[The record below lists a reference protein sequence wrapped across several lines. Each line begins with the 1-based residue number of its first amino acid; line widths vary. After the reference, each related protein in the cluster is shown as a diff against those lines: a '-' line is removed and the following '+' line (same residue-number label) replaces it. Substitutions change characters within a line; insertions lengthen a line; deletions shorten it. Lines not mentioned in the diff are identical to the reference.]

1 VFMKVSRFARF
12 SLIGL
17 TAISVVSAAAP
28 GFAQSIP
35 SGLFRDSNNHV
46 YLMNQTPS
54 APVTLTYTDAV
65 RTRNLTASACG
76 TVTISGTTTNPI
88 PATFT
93 VGGTAIDVAALPTQ
107 LLPRC
112 TNGALEEA
120 RTANFKT
127 AAGQVVLVGQSPNA
141 AVQMSY
147 SSPRDRAARA
157 NACGFVRW
165 SSTASA
171 PQLPTTNVRF
181 GNGSVTAIGS
191 LPTMTPPYCRTG
203 NLYVPASWL
212 SSGGGGS

>member
-1 VFMKVSRFARF
+1 MKVSRFARF
-12 SLIGL
+12 SLTGL

-28 GFAQSIP
+28 AFSQSIP

-46 YLMNQTPS
+46 YLMNQTAS
-54 APVTLTYTDAV
+54 APATLVYTDAT

-88 PATFT
+88 PANFT

-120 RTANFKT
+120 RPANFKT
-127 AAGQVVLVGQSPNA
+127 AAGQVVLVGQSPNT
-141 AVQMSY
+141 AVQMTY
-147 SSPRDRAARA
+147 SAPRDRAARA

-171 PQLPTTNVRF
+171 PHTTSTNVRF
-181 GNGSVTAIGS
+181 GNGTVTTIGS
-191 LPTMTPPYCRTG
+191 LPTMIPPYCRSG

-212 SSGGGGS
+212 SGSGGS